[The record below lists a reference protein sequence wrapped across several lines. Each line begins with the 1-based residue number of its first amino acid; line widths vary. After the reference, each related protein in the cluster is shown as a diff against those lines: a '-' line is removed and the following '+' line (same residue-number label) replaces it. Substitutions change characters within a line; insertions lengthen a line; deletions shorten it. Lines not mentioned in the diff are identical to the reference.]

1 MSRLHTSN
9 TVSLLCD
16 GAAFFPALLTALD
29 HAQHEIH
36 LETYIFRMDGTGQ
49 RIAEALMAAA
59 ARGVRVCVLVD
70 GFGSVDFPGDWL
82 TRLRLAGVAFL
93 FYRPE
98 RLRWWPQRSRLRR
111 LHRKLVVVDAR
122 LAFIG
127 GINLHDDRDN
137 AGPSD
142 AARYDYAVQ
151 LEGGVVADIYHTMK
165 TVWQRVQWFQGGG
178 WDVPR
183 LVAKTASAGKQRAR
197 LVVRDN
203 VRYRGA

>member
-1 MSRLHTSN
+1 M
-9 TVSLLCD
+9 
-16 GAAFFPALLTALD
+16 
-29 HAQHEIH
+29 
-36 LETYIFRMDGTGQ
+36 
-49 RIAEALMAAA
+49 
-59 ARGVRVCVLVD
+59 
-70 GFGSVDFPGDWL
+70 
-82 TRLRLAGVAFL
+82 
-93 FYRPE
+93 
-98 RLRWWPQRSRLRR
+98 
-111 LHRKLVVVDAR
+111 DAR

-183 LVAKTASAGKQRAR
+183 LVAKTASAGNASGG
-197 LVVRDN
+197 N
-203 VRYRGA
+203 AYYASAGNYYASYGNASSGNAG